1 MKIEL
6 KHENISNGNEMIK
19 CYIDDNIAQCWS
31 VTYRGY
37 DEAIKEAREYVAGIK
52 KTEPKEIHLQTIN
65 DYDIIDEHDKQ
76 GRMWIIV
83 KNNNVFEKCFLYDDK
98 NRDEKIQCA
107 VDYAKNCIKV
117 VPFSKIIEV
126 INL

>member
-6 KHENISNGNEMIK
+6 KHENLYGNEMIK
-19 CYIDDNIAQCWS
+19 CYIDENLAQCWS

-52 KTEPKEIHLQTIN
+52 NVEPKETHLQTIN
-65 DYDIIDEHDKQ
+65 DYDIIDEHDKR

-83 KNNNVFEKCFLYDDK
+83 KKNNLLEKCFLYDEK
-98 NRDEKIQCA
+98 NRDEKIQSA
-107 VDYAKNCIKV
+107 IDYVNDSIKV
-117 VPFSKIIEV
+117 IPFSKIIEI